1 MRDRFYFNSLTD
13 LGLEGAIVPFLQHG
27 RAKGWDTL
35 APPKSGGRLL
45 LQLYYLA
52 INFCSCNVRLDLQA

>member
-13 LGLEGAIVPFLQHG
+13 PGLKGTIVPFLQHD

-35 APPKSGGRLL
+35 APPQKWWPPFITAVLFSDKF
-45 LQLYYLA
+45 LQL
-52 INFCSCNVRLDLQA
+52 